1 MGRVAAPPVH
11 VARGIVPEIALK
23 PARKQPISATAN
35 FPPPP
40 PCMAATQQITEALIQ
55 DSIANAVQNVC
66 QTLLRENAPFVDRL
80 TTAEFEASPLK
91 FQLIG
96 NVGFAGEANG
106 MVYLCMS
113 DDFAVYAVGTILG
126 MSASEVR
133 FSGHEVVKDAIGEV
147 TNMTVGSFK
156 NTLCDVGFPCKLT
169 LPTIVTGNNLSV
181 ASLRGTT
188 RHIFRFTCATHVLV
202 ADIQLKND

>member
-1 MGRVAAPPVH
+1 
-11 VARGIVPEIALK
+11 
-23 PARKQPISATAN
+23 
-35 FPPPP
+35 
-40 PCMAATQQITEALIQ
+40 MAAAQQITDTLIQ
-55 DSIANAVQNVC
+55 ESIANAMQNVC
-66 QTLLRENAPFVDRL
+66 RTLLRQDAPFVDRVS
-80 TTAEFEASPLK
+80 TAEFEASPLS

-126 MSASEVR
+126 MSAAEVR

-147 TNMTVGSFK
+147 TNMTVGGFK
-156 NTLCDVGFPCKLT
+156 NALCDIGFPCKLT
-169 LPTIVTGNNLSV
+169 LPTIVTGSNLTV

-202 ADIQLKND
+202 ADIQLKSD